1 MTLICAPPSL
11 SARLP
16 SRVAHRPLEPVEAAG
31 RSPRPGPLVSNQQ
44 QVVFGRWKRHAG
56 SRMSQSPPNPAAG
69 RQATG
74 KQLSVDVIVN
84 NYNYAAYVGDAIDS
98 ALAQTYPAVR
108 VIVVDDGSTD
118 HSREVIASYGHA
130 ILAVYKDNGG
140 QASALNAGFARSSGE
155 IVIFLDADDVL
166 LPSIAERVA
175 DAFAG
180 SPNVGKVHYPM
191 EVIDGAGRRT
201 GVSKPAPHLP
211 LRSGDLRKPALA
223 FPFDVV
229 WMAMTGNAFA
239 ASSLR
244 RVFPI
249 PENDF
254 PILAD
259 WYLNHLAP
267 LLGSVEVL
275 ESVGAYYRIHGRNSY
290 ELAEASLNL
299 GHLRQTIVCADR
311 LRPYLASLAQEAGL
325 GSPNGEI
332 LSVSDVANRL
342 ISLRLD
348 PKGHPIE
355 TDTVPGLVTTGA
367 RAVARRF
374 DVRWPLKALFLL
386 WFAGLAVT
394 PRRLVPS
401 VAEPYLFPERRL
413 RRLNRLLGVLH
424 KTRFAKADGDE
435 RALVP

>member
-1 MTLICAPPSL
+1 M
-11 SARLP
+11 
-16 SRVAHRPLEPVEAAG
+16 VEPAQHGAAG
-31 RSPRPGPLVSNQQ
+31 KSTV
-44 QVVFGRWKRHAG
+44 
-56 SRMSQSPPNPAAG
+56 
-69 RQATG
+69 

-84 NYNYAAYVGDAIDS
+84 NYNYADYIGDAIDS
-98 ALAQTYPAVR
+98 ALAQAYPAVH

-118 HSREVIASYGHA
+118 NSRDVIASYGD
-130 ILAVYKDNGG
+130 AVDAMFKDNGG
-140 QASALNAGFARSSGE
+140 QASALNAGFARSSAD

-166 LPSIAERVA
+166 APTVAERVA

-180 SPNVGKVHYPM
+180 STGIAKVHYPM
-191 EVIDGAGRRT
+191 EVIDRAGRRT
-201 GVSKPAPHLP
+201 GVLKPAPHLP

-239 ASSLR
+239 SSSLR

-249 PENDF
+249 PEDDF

-267 LLGSVEVL
+267 FLGSVKVL
-275 ESVGAYYRIHGRNSY
+275 ETVGAYYRIHGRNSY

-311 LRPYLASLAQEAGL
+311 LRPYLASLAQEAGIS
-325 GSPNGEI
+325 SPYGDI
-332 LSVSDVANRL
+332 ISVSDVANRL

-355 TDTVPGLVTTGA
+355 NDTVPGLVTAGA

-374 DVRWPLKALFLL
+374 DVRWPLKALFLM
-386 WFAGLAVT
+386 WFVGLAVT

-413 RRLNRLLGVLH
+413 GLNRVLGVLH
-424 KTRFAKADGDE
+424 KTRFAKVDATAE
-435 RALVP
+435 H

>member
-1 MTLICAPPSL
+1 MLRQAMP
-11 SARLP
+11 
-16 SRVAHRPLEPVEAAG
+16 EPAQEEAAG
-31 RSPRPGPLVSNQQ
+31 KTDNVRTL
-44 QVVFGRWKRHAG
+44 
-56 SRMSQSPPNPAAG
+56 
-69 RQATG
+69 T
-74 KQLSVDVIVN
+74 VDVIVN
-84 NYNYAAYVGDAIDS
+84 NYNYAEYVGEAIDS
-98 ALAQTYPAVR
+98 ALAQTYPAVH

-118 HSREVIASYGHA
+118 SSREVIASYA
-130 ILAVYKDNGG
+130 DAVEAVFKDNGG
-140 QASALNAGFARSSGE
+140 QASALNAGFARSSAD
-155 IVIFLDADDVL
+155 IVIFLDSDDVL
-166 LPSIAERVA
+166 VPTIAERVA

-180 SPNVGKVHYPM
+180 SPDAAKVHYPM

-211 LRSGDLRKPALA
+211 LRSGDLRTPALA

-239 ASSLR
+239 STPLR

-249 PENDF
+249 PEDDF

-267 LLGSVEVL
+267 LLGPVKVL
-275 ESVGAYYRIHGRNSY
+275 DDVGAYYRIHGRNSY

-299 GHLRQTIVCADR
+299 DHLRQTIICADR
-311 LRPYLASLAQEAGL
+311 MRPYLVSLAREAGVN
-325 GSPNGEI
+325 SPDGEI

-348 PKGHPIE
+348 PQGHPIE
-355 TDTVPGLVTTGA
+355 NDTVPGLVATGA

-374 DVRWPLKALFLL
+374 DVRWPLKALFLM

-394 PRRLVPS
+394 PRRLVPT

-413 RRLNRLLGVLH
+413 GLNRLLGTLH
-424 KTRFAKADGDE
+424 KTRFAKAQTTT
-435 RALVP
+435 PH